1 MPAALDYKVK
11 IGPLS
16 NEDLPTRV
24 RWLSE
29 PKTKRVS
36 SASLNAL
43 LQLPTFFFQPLL
55 MESLISNAEVVKNP
69 KISNWRPTAMV
80 SHPPEHL

>member
-1 MPAALDYKVK
+1 MPVALDYKVK

-16 NEDLPTRV
+16 KEGLPTQV
-24 RWLSE
+24 RCLSE
-29 PKTKRVS
+29 PKTKRVL

-43 LQLPTFFFQPLL
+43 SQLPTVFFQPLL
-55 MESLISNAEVVKNP
+55 MESLISKAEVVKNS
-69 KISNWRPTAMV
+69 KILNWRPTAMV